1 MIGRAGRPGF
11 DTSGTAVIMT
21 DNKSKDKYQ
30 KLATNGLGVA
40 KSCFLTKKDEIINSA
55 ISQWEMSSMT
65 EAIGWLKQTLYCR
78 QLLNDPLTDP
88 MALDAQLLDLCR
100 DTCSSLVKLGAIK
113 VDCGEFLRP
122 KPAGVIM
129 SQSLVDI
136 QAMEI
141 MTQIPHDATQSI
153 VLKAI
158 AHISGL
164 QRPVRRH
171 EKRFLNQTQ

>member
-21 DNKSKDKYQ
+21 DNKSKEKYQ
-30 KLATNGLGVA
+30 KLATNGLSLA
-40 KSCFLTKKDEIINSA
+40 QSCFLAKKDEIMNSA
-55 ISQWEMSSMT
+55 ISQFEMTSIT
-65 EAIGWLKQTLYCR
+65 EALSWLKQTLYCL
-78 QLLNDPLTDP
+78 QFLSDPATNHLPLDEHLLGI
-88 MALDAQLLDLCR
+88 CR
-100 DTCSSLVKLGAIK
+100 DACSSLVKLGAIE
-113 VDCGEFLRP
+113 VEDGEFLRP

-129 SQSLVDI
+129 SHSLVDI

-141 MTQIPHDATQSI
+141 MTQIPHDATQST

-158 AHISGL
+158 ANISGL

-171 EKRFLNQTQ
+171 EKKVLNQTQ